1 MSEAKKA
8 ILMNDAEK
16 RAWFWAEVKGDL
28 VRSLE
33 LLTFVSLS
41 LEDLKRVGKLKS
53 DDWMAYGAAR
63 EWEYF
68 SNRDEESEAEGK
80 AILTKEEWDIYKP
93 YEDLRARHLT
103 WDLYQKMSQA
113 EDTE

>member
-1 MSEAKKA
+1 MSEAKRA
-8 ILMNDAEK
+8 ILMNDAAK
-16 RAWFWAEVKGDL
+16 RAWYFAEVKGDL

-41 LEDLKRVGKLKS
+41 LEDLKQIGKLKS

-68 SNRDEESEAEGK
+68 CNRDEESDEEGK
-80 AILTKEEWDIYKP
+80 AILTKEEWDLYKP
-93 YEDLRARHLT
+93 YQDLRVRHLT
-103 WDLYQKMSQA
+103 WELYKKMSQA
-113 EDTE
+113 EDTD